1 MKKYIGLGLALIVAL
16 AAVAVVAGCG
26 AKTGGTAKSNNYGK
40 AIPAG
45 MAVTMAKEILTNPQA
60 WEGKD
65 VLVAGKITSECPSG
79 GWVWVQDS
87 TGQIYVNMHP
97 TNVFIPQHVGKNVRA
112 MGKVVLE
119 SGQPS
124 VVGYGLELL

>member
-1 MKKYIGLGLALIVAL
+1 MKYITLGLFVLAIAAALI
-16 AAVAVVAGCG
+16 GCG
-26 AKTGGTAKSNNYGK
+26 AKSGGAKSNVYGK
-40 AIPAG
+40 AIPAD
-45 MAVTMAKEILTNPQA
+45 MAVTTAKEVLDNPQA

-79 GWVWVQDS
+79 GWIWVQDT
-87 TGQIYVNMHP
+87 TGQVYVNMHP
-97 TNVFIPQHVGKNVRA
+97 TNVFIPQAVGKNVRA

-124 VVGYGLELL
+124 VVGYGLELK

>member
-1 MKKYIGLGLALIVAL
+1 MKYITLGLVVLVV
-16 AAVAVVAGCG
+16 AAVLVGCG
-26 AKTGGTAKSNNYGK
+26 AKSGGAKSNVYGK
-40 AIPAG
+40 AIPAD
-45 MAVTMAKEILTNPQA
+45 MAVTTAKEILDNPQA

-79 GWVWVQDS
+79 GWIWVQDS
-87 TGQIYVNMHP
+87 TAQVYVNMHP
-97 TNVFIPQHVGKNVRA
+97 TNVFIPQAVGKPVRA

-124 VVGYGLELL
+124 VVGYGLELK

>member
-1 MKKYIGLGLALIVAL
+1 MKKYMALSLALVV
-16 AAVAVVAGCG
+16 AAVVVGCG
-26 AKTGGTAKSNNYGK
+26 AKKAGTAKSNAYGK
-40 AIPAG
+40 AIPAD
-45 MAVTMAKEILTNPQA
+45 MAVTTAKEILTNPQV

-79 GWVWVQDS
+79 GWIWVQDS
-87 TGQIYVNMHP
+87 TGQVYVNMHP
-97 TNVFIPQHVGKNVRA
+97 TNVFIPQAVGKMVRA

-124 VVGYGLELL
+124 VVGYGLELK

>member
-1 MKKYIGLGLALIVAL
+1 MKKYIGIGLALAITL
-16 AAVAVVAGCG
+16 AVVCCGGG
-26 AKTGGTAKSNNYGK
+26 AKAEAKSNAYGK
-40 AIPAG
+40 AIPAD
-45 MAVTMAKEILTNPQA
+45 MAVTTAKEILTNPQE

-79 GWVWVQDS
+79 GWIWTQDS
-87 TGQIYVNMHP
+87 TGQVYVNMHP

-124 VVGYGLELL
+124 VVGFGLELK

>member
-1 MKKYIGLGLALIVAL
+1 VKYIGLTLILVV
-16 AAVAVVAGCG
+16 AAVIVGCG
-26 AKTGGTAKSNNYGK
+26 AKTGGAAKSNVYGK
-40 AIPAG
+40 AIPAD
-45 MAVTMAKEILTNPQA
+45 MAVTTTREIVNNPQE

-87 TGQIYVNMHP
+87 TGQVYVNMHP
-97 TNVFIPQHVGKNVRA
+97 TNVFIPQHVNGGVRA

-124 VVGYGLELL
+124 VVGYGLELK

>member
-1 MKKYIGLGLALIVAL
+1 MKKYIALGSVVLVV
-16 AAVAVVAGCG
+16 AAVVVGCG
-26 AKTGGTAKSNNYGK
+26 AKKTGSAKANSNAYGK
-40 AIPAG
+40 AIPTD
-45 MAVTMAKEILTNPQA
+45 MAVTTAREIITNPQA

-65 VLVAGKITSECPSG
+65 VLLAGKITSECPSG

-87 TGQIYVNMHP
+87 TGQIYVNMHQ
-97 TNVFIPQHVGKNVRA
+97 TNVFIPQHVNGGVRA

-124 VVGYGLELL
+124 VAGFGLELL

>member
-1 MKKYIGLGLALIVAL
+1 MKYVALGLVI
-16 AAVAVVAGCG
+16 AVAAAMVVGCG
-26 AKTGGTAKSNNYGK
+26 GKAGVKSSGYGK
-40 AIPAG
+40 PIPAD
-45 MAVTMAKEILTNPQA
+45 MAVTTAKEILTNPQM

-87 TGQIYVNMHP
+87 TGQVYVNMHP

-124 VVGYGLELL
+124 VVGYGLELM